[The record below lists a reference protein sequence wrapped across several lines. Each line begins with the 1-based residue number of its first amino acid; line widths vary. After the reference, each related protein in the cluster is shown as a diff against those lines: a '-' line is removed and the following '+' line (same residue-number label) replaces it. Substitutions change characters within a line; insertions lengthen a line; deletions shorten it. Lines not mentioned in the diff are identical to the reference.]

1 MAATTEI
8 KAIPVWSSWIRVLH
22 ALMVL
27 ELSMSFISA
36 WVVKYGGAVDLDFWR
51 DWHLISGQL
60 LIVTIAARLIA
71 LFLLPGSASWRA
83 FILDDVQ
90 HSAFKKMLMFYLS
103 GGRTELPVWFA
114 HNPFWKV
121 LYPLYIG
128 VLLATALTGFF
139 YNSPTTFLGSPL
151 YKVHQVLANL
161 SFWFTILH
169 IVMAIWHDV
178 KGKGSSIS
186 AMLNGYRYFHIDRSQ
201 VPHKPS
207 PFKGNTPPV
216 YISPDS
222 IKRKSE
228 QNS

>member
-1 MAATTEI
+1 
-8 KAIPVWSSWIRVLH
+8 
-22 ALMVL
+22 MVL
-27 ELSMSFISA
+27 ELSMSFMSA

-60 LIVTIAARLIA
+60 LVVTIATRLIA

-83 FILDDVQ
+83 FMPDDAQ
-90 HSAFKKMLMFYLS
+90 RSGFKKMLMFYLS

-114 HNPFWKV
+114 HNPFWKG
-121 LYPLYIG
+121 LYPFYIG

-139 YNSPTTFLGSPL
+139 YNSATTFLSSPF
-151 YKVHQVLANL
+151 YKVHQVLASISL
-161 SFWFTILH
+161 WFTLLH
-169 IVMAIWHDV
+169 SVTALWHDL
-178 KGKGSSIS
+178 KGKGASIS
-186 AMLNGYRYFHIDRSQ
+186 GMINGYRYFHIDRSQ

-222 IKRKSE
+222 IKRKTD
-228 QNS
+228 N